1 MKSIPNLQDYKIE
14 LIQILSN
21 TKAVEILKES
31 LRKLLLEVL
40 KNNSY
45 MSLPEFKIVPTESLQ
60 FSVWYQDPD
69 AITETLRIHQEKCD
83 LYLWRCTDEKWY
95 LDDLYN
101 NASEITEQIL
111 ARIPI
116 FHKIPENPKEVKA
129 LLESGLMDFKPEIF
143 PIFSK
148 NKPNDLNEVLT
159 WDDRFLLVGTKV
171 ENLKIYSLTEWDM
184 LIEREDFIKKS
195 DNYNE

>member
-21 TKAVEILKES
+21 TKDVELLKES
-31 LRKLLLEVL
+31 LRKLFLDFL
-40 KNNSY
+40 KNHSY
-45 MSLPEFKIVPTESLQ
+45 MSLPEFKIVFTESLQ
-60 FSVWYQDPD
+60 FSVWYQDPE
-69 AITETLRIHQEKCD
+69 AITETLHIHQEKCD
-83 LYLWRCTDEKWY
+83 LYLWRCTDGKWY

-101 NASEITEQIL
+101 NASEIIEQIL

-116 FHKIPENPKEVKA
+116 FHKIPENPKEVKT
-129 LLESGLMDFKPEIF
+129 LLENGLMDFKPEIF

-148 NKPNDLNEVLT
+148 NKPNDLKEVLT

-171 ENLKIYSLTEWDM
+171 ENLKIYSLKEWDD
-184 LIEREDFIKKS
+184 LIERE
-195 DNYNE
+195 NYLKNNGE